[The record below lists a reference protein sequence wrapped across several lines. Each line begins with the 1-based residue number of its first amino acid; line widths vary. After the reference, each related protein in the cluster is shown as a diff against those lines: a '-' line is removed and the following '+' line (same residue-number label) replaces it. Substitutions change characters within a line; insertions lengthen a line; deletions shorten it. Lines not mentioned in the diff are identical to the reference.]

1 MDCFLSAMLGRPNG
15 INCRDATDSFAAGCD
30 SGDLWT
36 SSDDTLELASI
47 TASVRAS
54 CLVGDILSNVYADR
68 KISTELAHAISNKF
82 QAWKD
87 SLPAF
92 LHWQNIEMP
101 DEDPK
106 ATLAQLHVNLN
117 YFHGIILLT
126 RPFLLQRVS
135 DEIRALRDTDGGLLS
150 RQTHELP
157 ETDSAKTAPFQAACV
172 RSALYTINAVQA
184 ALLKRALPRRDP
196 FVM

>member
-1 MDCFLSAMLGRPNG
+1 MLGRPNG
-15 INCRDATDSFAAGCD
+15 IHCRDATDSLAAGSD

-36 SSDDTLELASI
+36 SSDDTLELSSI
-47 TASVRAS
+47 SASVRAS
-54 CLVGDILSNVYADR
+54 CLVGDILSNIYADR

-82 QAWKD
+82 QDCKD
-87 SLPAF
+87 SLPTF
-92 LHWQNIEMP
+92 LHWQNIDLP

-135 DEIRALRDTDGGLLS
+135 DEIRALRETDGGLLS

-157 ETDSAKTAPFQAACV
+157 ETDSAKSAPFQAACV

>member
-1 MDCFLSAMLGRPNG
+1 MLGRPNG
-15 INCRDATDSFAAGCD
+15 INCRDATDSFATGCD

-36 SSDDTLELASI
+36 SDDTLESASI

-68 KISTELAHAISNKF
+68 KISTELAHAILNKF

-87 SLPAF
+87 SLPVF
-92 LHWQNIEMP
+92 LHWQNIDLP

-135 DEIRALRDTDGGLLS
+135 DEIRALKNTDEGLLS

-157 ETDSAKTAPFQAACV
+157 KTDSAKTAPFQGACV